1 MKTGAHTNGTKSHV
15 RSRLRVVLSACLAT
29 VLLCAI
35 GGFFFIRESGPQQ
48 EPPVATESIAADG
61 QQASSEDQS
70 QPDETRSD
78 EDIARDIEL
87 GYVHDE
93 LVLSFDPGTSADSIN
108 RTLASYDFAAT
119 KDVSDQ
125 DLDNGFVKV
134 ALVDG
139 ATVEDSVATLKA
151 SGLAA
156 QPNYLYEIAE
166 GDLPVEAEAGALT
179 NIEPNAAVTINDPDR
194 GNQWALDSL
203 DAYKAWGIAKAGE
216 TAEGTARA
224 NRVSVAVIDT
234 GCTIGHIDLK
244 DNILASYNAKTNQTG
259 TAAVADTNSHG
270 THVAGIVSARTN
282 NGVGVAGVSYNAGL
296 VIINATNGGTG
307 ADRHS
312 FASTTLAQAYTWLFR
327 QSTEDSSKTN
337 AEYYN
342 VRVINMSLGGKHSAN
357 FVDDDILTTKIKQ
370 ARNGV
375 WIDSNR
381 NETHH
386 DSILTVTAAGN
397 AGTDAP
403 VPFVDYPGDH
413 ESCLT
418 VINLEQNYGWTT
430 TNNVVGRYTDSNY
443 NVDNTHIKNIS
454 APGTKIRSTLNSAG
468 SYGSKSGTSMAAPY
482 VSGIASLLFTENPA
496 LTADQVIDL
505 IYATATDVD
514 APGWDRETGYGEI
527 NAYHVLQVVSAQLG
541 GSENI
546 EYKNRQAVAIEYG
559 DGTGWETYG
568 STEQWEWS
576 IDNSDTIEMTV
587 DSDTQSVSLVGQK
600 PGSAT
605 VTATFKGVDG
615 NPIEGV
621 SISKTYTVMPLDISK
636 ATVTVPGEHAYTGH
650 EVEPKPLVSMSGTEL
665 IEGVDYTVSYSNNVE
680 IGQATVTITGIG
692 NAAGTASG
700 TFAIGKADI
709 FPATLSSIAPLPYT
723 GEAHEPT
730 PTVTLAGFGALVEG
744 TDFTYE
750 YEDNVNAGSGKVHVV
765 GMGNFKGSSGWLL
778 FDITPIDV
786 AGATIGD
793 IPDAAYT
800 GSAIAPEPGVIINGK
815 TLVKDTDYT
824 LSYANNV
831 NAGTASITVTGT
843 GNYSGTQTKNF
854 TIAPLDISAATVSGV
869 EGPYAFNGIEIKPT
883 VTVTLDGKTLGA
895 DAYDIAYADNLNAGT
910 ARITITGKGNYT
922 GTITKTFDITPIRL
936 EDATIE
942 PIGEQPWRG
951 GAVTPVPVIKAGDI
965 ELVVNRDFTVTYS
978 DNTGIGTA
986 TAIITGKGNCTGT
999 VTLTFTI
1006 VMVILPEMVS
1016 AIPDQPYTGS
1026 AIEPGITVASTG
1038 VTLVRNENYSVEFS
1052 NNVNAGTATVTIKGL
1067 KGIQGEVT
1075 TNFKITPVN
1084 LAYAAIGPVDSYTYT
1099 GNAATPTPY
1108 VYLYGFGDLEANR
1121 DFVYEYQGNVD
1132 AGTAQLRVVGKGNF
1146 TGATDWRDCS
1156 FTINRKDI
1164 SSATVSIASQP
1175 YTGKAVTPD
1184 PTVKIDGKT
1193 LVKGTDYRVS
1203 YYNNLYTGDATAVI
1217 EGRGNYRGSKEA
1229 RFEITSSLASCSVS
1243 VSSVTYSGAA
1253 QTPAVTVRDNGNVLK
1268 EGTDYAIEGY
1278 SNNVNAG
1285 TGTVTLAGKGKYA
1298 GKTTGSFS
1306 IRPRSLADATVSI
1319 AAQTHTGS
1327 ALTPSPTVTLGSFG
1341 ELVEGRD
1348 YTLSYANNVNVGTA
1362 NVTITGTGNYA
1373 GTTTANFAIT
1383 ESASKPSESDAS
1395 VSMQR
1400 LYNPHSGEHF
1410 YTASAAERDMLVNA
1424 GWNYEGSGWTAPE
1437 RSNTPVYRLY
1447 NANAGDHHYT
1457 TSTVERDA
1465 LLAAGWADEGIGWYS
1480 DDQQRVP
1487 LYRQYNPNAAAG
1499 SHNYTTSIDE
1509 HWQLVGIGWQDEGIS
1524 WYGL

>member
-1 MKTGAHTNGTKSHV
+1 MKTGAHTNGTKSRV
-15 RSRLRVVLSACLAT
+15 RSRLRAVLSACLAT

-48 EPPVATESIAADG
+48 EPPITTEAVTADD
-61 QQASSEDQS
+61 QQTSPES
-70 QPDETRSD
+70 QPQQQETRSD

-93 LVLSFDPGTSADSIN
+93 LVLSFEPGTSAEN
-108 RTLASYDFAAT
+108 LNQTLASYDFAAT

-125 DLDNGFVKV
+125 DLDNGFVKI

-166 GDLPVEAEAGALT
+166 GDLPAEAEAGTLPS
-179 NIEPNAAVTINDPDR
+179 IEPNAAVTINDPER
-194 GNQWALDSL
+194 GNQWALDSM
-203 DAYKAWGIAKAGE
+203 DVYRAWGITKAGE
-216 TAEGTARA
+216 TTEGTVRA

-234 GCTIGHIDLK
+234 GCTVGHIDLK
-244 DNILASYNAKTNQTG
+244 DNVIATYNSTTNQTG
-259 TAAVADTNSHG
+259 VAAVADTNSHG
-270 THVAGIVSARTN
+270 THVAGIVSAETN

-296 VIINATNGGTG
+296 VIINATKGGTG
-307 ADRHS
+307 EDRHM
-312 FASTTLAQAYTWLFR
+312 FESTSLAQAYTWLFR
-327 QSTEDSSKTN
+327 QSAEDSSKTN

-357 FVDDDILTTKIKQ
+357 FVGDDVLTTKIKQ

-375 WIDSNR
+375 WVDSNR

-397 AGTDAP
+397 AGTNAQ
-403 VPFVDYPGDH
+403 VPYVCYPGDY

-418 VINLEQNYGWTT
+418 VINLTRNYGWTI

-454 APGTKIRSTLNSAG
+454 APGTNIRSTMNSAG
-468 SYGSKSGTSMAAPY
+468 AYGSKNGTSMAAPF
-482 VSGIASLLFTENPA
+482 VSGIASLLFTENPD
-496 LTADQVIDL
+496 LTADQVVNL
-505 IYATATDVD
+505 VYATARDID

-527 NAYHVLQVVSAQLG
+527 SPYSALQVVSAQLG

-568 STEQWEWS
+568 STEDWEWS

-587 DSDTQSVSLVGQK
+587 DPNTQTVSLVGQK

-605 VTATFKGVDG
+605 VTATFKDIDG
-615 NPIEGV
+615 NPIEGI
-621 SISKTYTVMPLDISK
+621 SMSKTYTIMPLDISK

-650 EVEPKPLVSMSGTEL
+650 AVEPKPLVSMSGTEL
-665 IEGVDYTVSYSNNVE
+665 IEGVDYTVSYSDNVE
-680 IGQATVTITGIG
+680 IGEATVTITGIG

-730 PTVTLAGFGALVEG
+730 PAVTLAGFGALVEG

-778 FDITPIDV
+778 FDITPVDV
-786 AGATIGD
+786 ADATIGD
-793 IPDAAYT
+793 IPGATYS
-800 GSAIAPEPGVIINGK
+800 GNAITPRPSVTIGDK
-815 TLVKDTDYT
+815 TLVEGTDYT
-824 LSYANNV
+824 LSYADNV
-831 NAGTASITVTGT
+831 NAGTASVTVTGT
-843 GNYSGTQTKNF
+843 GNYTGTQTKSF
-854 TIAPLDISAATVSGV
+854 AIAPRDMSGATVSGV
-869 EGPYAFNGIEIKPT
+869 ESVYAFSGAEIRPE
-883 VTVTLDGKTLGA
+883 VTVTLNGTALDA
-895 DAYDIAYADNLNAGT
+895 DACDIVYANNLNAGT
-910 ARITITGKGNYT
+910 ASITITGKGNYS
-922 GTITKTFDITPIRL
+922 GTITKSFDVTPIRL

-942 PIGEQPWRG
+942 PIGEQAWKG

-965 ELVVNRDFTVTYS
+965 ALVVNRDFTIAYS
-978 DNTGIGTA
+978 NNTETGTA
-986 TAIITGKGNCTGT
+986 TAVVTGKGNCTGT

-1006 VMVILPEMVS
+1006 VMSITPDMVS
-1016 AIPDQPYTGS
+1016 PIPDQPYTGN
-1026 AIEPGITVASTG
+1026 AVEPGITVASTG
-1038 VTLVRNENYSVEFS
+1038 VTLIRNENYSVEFAD
-1052 NNVNAGTATVTIKGL
+1052 NVQAGTATVTIKGL

-1075 TNFKITPVN
+1075 TTFKITPVS

-1099 GNAATPTPY
+1099 GTAVTPTPY
-1108 VYLYGFGDLEANR
+1108 VYLYGFGDLEVNR
-1121 DFVYEYQGNVD
+1121 DFTYEYQGNVD
-1132 AGTAQLRVVGKGNF
+1132 AGSAQLRVVGKGNF
-1146 TGATDWRDCS
+1146 TGATDWRDCN

-1193 LVKGTDYRVS
+1193 LIKGTDYRVS

-1229 RFEITSSLASCSVS
+1229 RFEITSSLVSCSVS
-1243 VSSVTYSGAA
+1243 ASSVVYSGAA
-1253 QTPAVTVRDNGNVLK
+1253 QTPAVTVRDNGNLLK

-1278 SNNVNAG
+1278 SNNVDAG
-1285 TGTVTLAGKGKYA
+1285 TGTVTLTGKGKYV
-1298 GKTTGSFS
+1298 GSTTGSFS

-1480 DDQQRVP
+1480 DDQQRTP
-1487 LYRQYNPNAAAG
+1487 LYRQYNPNATAG

>member
-1 MKTGAHTNGTKSHV
+1 MKTGAHTNGTKSRV
-15 RSRLRVVLSACLAT
+15 RSRLRAVLSACLAT

-48 EPPVATESIAADG
+48 EPPITTEAVTADD
-61 QQASSEDQS
+61 QQTSPES
-70 QPDETRSD
+70 QPQQQDTRSD

-93 LVLSFDPGTSADSIN
+93 LVLSFEPGTSAEN
-108 RTLASYDFAAT
+108 LNQTLASYDFAAT

-125 DLDNGFVKV
+125 DLDNGFVKI

-166 GDLPVEAEAGALT
+166 GDLPAEAEAGTLPS
-179 NIEPNAAVTINDPDR
+179 IEPNAAVTINDPER
-194 GNQWALDSL
+194 GNQWALDSM
-203 DAYKAWGIAKAGE
+203 DVYRAWGITKAGE
-216 TAEGTARA
+216 TAEGTVRA

-234 GCTIGHIDLK
+234 GCTVGHIDLR
-244 DNILASYNAKTNQTG
+244 DNVIATYNSTTNQTG
-259 TAAVADTNSHG
+259 VAAVADTNSHG
-270 THVAGIVSARTN
+270 THVAGIVSAETN

-296 VIINATNGGTG
+296 VIINATKGGTG
-307 ADRHS
+307 EDRHM
-312 FASTTLAQAYTWLFR
+312 FESTSLAQAYTWLFR
-327 QSTEDSSKTN
+327 QSAEDSSKTN

-357 FVDDDILTTKIKQ
+357 FVGDDVLTTKIKQ

-375 WIDSNR
+375 WVDSNR
-381 NETHH
+381 NETYH

-397 AGTDAP
+397 AGTNAQ
-403 VPFVDYPGDH
+403 VPYVCYPGDY

-418 VINLEQNYGWTT
+418 VINLTRNYGWTI

-454 APGTKIRSTLNSAG
+454 APGTNIRSTMNSAG
-468 SYGSKSGTSMAAPY
+468 AYGSKNGTSMAAPF
-482 VSGIASLLFTENPA
+482 VSGIASLLFTENPD
-496 LTADQVIDL
+496 LTADQVVNL
-505 IYATATDVD
+505 VYATARDID

-527 NAYHVLQVVSAQLG
+527 SPYSALQVVSAQLG

-568 STEQWEWS
+568 STEDWEWS

-587 DSDTQSVSLVGQK
+587 DPNTQTVSLVGQK

-605 VTATFKGVDG
+605 VTATFKDIDG
-615 NPIEGV
+615 NPIEGI
-621 SISKTYTVMPLDISK
+621 SMSKTYTVMPLDISK

-650 EVEPKPLVSMSGTEL
+650 AVEPKPLVSMSGTEL
-665 IEGVDYTVSYSNNVE
+665 IEGVDYTVSYSDNVE
-680 IGQATVTITGIG
+680 IGEATVTITGIG

-778 FDITPIDV
+778 FDITPVDV
-786 AGATIGD
+786 ADATIGD
-793 IPDAAYT
+793 IPGATYS
-800 GSAIAPEPGVIINGK
+800 GNAITPRPSVTIGGK
-815 TLVKDTDYT
+815 TLVEGTDYT
-824 LSYANNV
+824 LSYADNV
-831 NAGTASITVTGT
+831 NAGTASVTVTGT
-843 GNYSGTQTKNF
+843 GNYTGTQTKSF
-854 TIAPLDISAATVSGV
+854 AIAPRDMSGATVSGV
-869 EGPYAFNGIEIKPT
+869 ESAYAFSGAEIRPE
-883 VTVTLDGKTLGA
+883 VTVTLDGTALDA
-895 DAYDIAYADNLNAGT
+895 DACDIVYANNLNAGT
-910 ARITITGKGNYT
+910 ASITITGRGNYS
-922 GTITKTFDITPIRL
+922 GTITKSFDITPIRL

-942 PIGEQPWRG
+942 PIGEQAWKG

-965 ELVVNRDFTVTYS
+965 ALVVNRDFTITYS
-978 DNTGIGTA
+978 NNTETGTA
-986 TAIITGKGNCTGT
+986 TAVVTGKGNCTGT

-1006 VMVILPEMVS
+1006 VMSITPDMVS
-1016 AIPDQPYTGS
+1016 PIPDQPYTGN
-1026 AIEPGITVASTG
+1026 AVEPGITVASTG
-1038 VTLVRNENYSVEFS
+1038 VTLIRNENYSVEFAD
-1052 NNVNAGTATVTIKGL
+1052 NVQAGTATVTIKGL

-1075 TNFKITPVN
+1075 TTFKITPVS

-1099 GNAATPTPY
+1099 GTAVTPTPY
-1108 VYLYGFGDLEANR
+1108 VYLYGFGDLEVNR
-1121 DFVYEYQGNVD
+1121 DFTYEYQGNVD
-1132 AGTAQLRVVGKGNF
+1132 AGSAQLRVVGKGNF
-1146 TGATDWRDCS
+1146 TEATDWRDCN

-1285 TGTVTLAGKGKYA
+1285 TGTVALTGKGKYV
-1298 GKTTGSFS
+1298 GSTTGSFT

-1327 ALTPSPTVTLGSFG
+1327 ALTPSPTVTLGGFG

-1348 YTLSYANNVNVGTA
+1348 YTLSYANNVSVGTA

-1373 GTTTANFAIT
+1373 GTATANFAIT

>member
-1 MKTGAHTNGTKSHV
+1 
-15 RSRLRVVLSACLAT
+15 
-29 VLLCAI
+29 
-35 GGFFFIRESGPQQ
+35 
-48 EPPVATESIAADG
+48 
-61 QQASSEDQS
+61 
-70 QPDETRSD
+70 
-78 EDIARDIEL
+78 
-87 GYVHDE
+87 
-93 LVLSFDPGTSADSIN
+93 
-108 RTLASYDFAAT
+108 
-119 KDVSDQ
+119 
-125 DLDNGFVKV
+125 
-134 ALVDG
+134 
-139 ATVEDSVATLKA
+139 
-151 SGLAA
+151 
-156 QPNYLYEIAE
+156 
-166 GDLPVEAEAGALT
+166 
-179 NIEPNAAVTINDPDR
+179 
-194 GNQWALDSL
+194 
-203 DAYKAWGIAKAGE
+203 
-216 TAEGTARA
+216 
-224 NRVSVAVIDT
+224 
-234 GCTIGHIDLK
+234 
-244 DNILASYNAKTNQTG
+244 
-259 TAAVADTNSHG
+259 
-270 THVAGIVSARTN
+270 
-282 NGVGVAGVSYNAGL
+282 
-296 VIINATNGGTG
+296 
-307 ADRHS
+307 
-312 FASTTLAQAYTWLFR
+312 
-327 QSTEDSSKTN
+327 
-337 AEYYN
+337 
-342 VRVINMSLGGKHSAN
+342 
-357 FVDDDILTTKIKQ
+357 
-370 ARNGV
+370 
-375 WIDSNR
+375 
-381 NETHH
+381 
-386 DSILTVTAAGN
+386 
-397 AGTDAP
+397 
-403 VPFVDYPGDH
+403 
-413 ESCLT
+413 
-418 VINLEQNYGWTT
+418 
-430 TNNVVGRYTDSNY
+430 
-443 NVDNTHIKNIS
+443 
-454 APGTKIRSTLNSAG
+454 
-468 SYGSKSGTSMAAPY
+468 
-482 VSGIASLLFTENPA
+482 
-496 LTADQVIDL
+496 
-505 IYATATDVD
+505 
-514 APGWDRETGYGEI
+514 
-527 NAYHVLQVVSAQLG
+527 
-541 GSENI
+541 
-546 EYKNRQAVAIEYG
+546 
-559 DGTGWETYG
+559 
-568 STEQWEWS
+568 
-576 IDNSDTIEMTV
+576 
-587 DSDTQSVSLVGQK
+587 
-600 PGSAT
+600 
-605 VTATFKGVDG
+605 
-615 NPIEGV
+615 
-621 SISKTYTVMPLDISK
+621 
-636 ATVTVPGEHAYTGH
+636 
-650 EVEPKPLVSMSGTEL
+650 
-665 IEGVDYTVSYSNNVE
+665 
-680 IGQATVTITGIG
+680 
-692 NAAGTASG
+692 
-700 TFAIGKADI
+700 
-709 FPATLSSIAPLPYT
+709 
-723 GEAHEPT
+723 
-730 PTVTLAGFGALVEG
+730 
-744 TDFTYE
+744 
-750 YEDNVNAGSGKVHVV
+750 
-765 GMGNFKGSSGWLL
+765 MGNFKGSSGWLL

-786 AGATIGD
+786 AGAMIGD

-800 GSAIAPEPGVIINGK
+800 GSAIAPEPDVTINGK
-815 TLVKDTDYT
+815 TLVKGTDYT

-831 NAGTASITVTGT
+831 NAGTASITVTGM
-843 GNYSGTQTKNF
+843 GNYSGTQTKNY
-854 TIAPLDISAATVSGV
+854 TIAPLDISIATVSGV
-869 EGPYAFNGIEIKPT
+869 ESSYAFNGTEIKPT

-922 GTITKTFDITPIRL
+922 GAITKAFDITPIRL

-978 DNTGIGTA
+978 DNTGTGTA
-986 TAIITGKGNCTGT
+986 TAVVTGKGNCTGT

-1075 TNFKITPVN
+1075 TSFKITPVN

-1121 DFVYEYQGNVD
+1121 DFTYEYQGNVD
-1132 AGTAQLRVVGKGNF
+1132 AGTAQLRIVGKGNF

-1156 FTINRKDI
+1156 FTINRKEI

-1243 VSSVTYSGAA
+1243 VSSVTYSGTA

-1278 SNNVNAG
+1278 SNNVNAGTG

-1319 AAQTHTGS
+1319 AAQTNTGS
-1327 ALTPSPTVTLGSFG
+1327 ALTPSPTVTLGGFG

-1362 NVTITGTGNYA
+1362 NVTIAGTGNYA

-1410 YTASAAERDMLVNA
+1410 YTASAAERDMLVSA

-1447 NANAGDHHYT
+1447 NANAGDHHY
-1457 TSTVERDA
+1457 
-1465 LLAAGWADEGIGWYS
+1465 GWYS

-1499 SHNYTTSIDE
+1499 SHNYTTSIEE

>member
-1 MKTGAHTNGTKSHV
+1 MKTGAHTNGTKSRV
-15 RSRLRVVLSACLAT
+15 RSRLRAVLSACLAT

-48 EPPVATESIAADG
+48 EPPITTEAVTADD
-61 QQASSEDQS
+61 QQTSPES
-70 QPDETRSD
+70 QPQQQETRSD

-93 LVLSFDPGTSADSIN
+93 LVLSFEPGTSAEN
-108 RTLASYDFAAT
+108 LNQTLASYDFAAT

-125 DLDNGFVKV
+125 DLDNGFVKI

-166 GDLPVEAEAGALT
+166 GDLPAEAEAGTLPS
-179 NIEPNAAVTINDPDR
+179 IEPNAAVTINDPER
-194 GNQWALDSL
+194 GNQWALDSM
-203 DAYKAWGIAKAGE
+203 DVYRAWGITKAGE
-216 TAEGTARA
+216 TAEGTVRA

-234 GCTIGHIDLK
+234 GCTVGHIDLK
-244 DNILASYNAKTNQTG
+244 DNVIATYNSTTNQTG
-259 TAAVADTNSHG
+259 VAAVADTNSHG
-270 THVAGIVSARTN
+270 THVAGIVSAETN

-296 VIINATNGGTG
+296 VIINATKGGTG
-307 ADRHS
+307 EDRHM
-312 FASTTLAQAYTWLFR
+312 FESTSLAQAYTWLFR
-327 QSTEDSSKTN
+327 QSAEDSSKTN

-357 FVDDDILTTKIKQ
+357 FVGDDVLTTKIKQ

-375 WIDSNR
+375 WVDSNR

-397 AGTDAP
+397 AGTNAQ
-403 VPFVDYPGDH
+403 VPYVCYPGDY

-418 VINLEQNYGWTT
+418 VINLTRNYGWTI

-454 APGTKIRSTLNSAG
+454 APGTNIRSTMNSAG
-468 SYGSKSGTSMAAPY
+468 AYGSKNGTSMAAPF
-482 VSGIASLLFTENPA
+482 VSGIASLLFTENPD
-496 LTADQVIDL
+496 LTADQVVNL
-505 IYATATDVD
+505 VYATARDID

-527 NAYHVLQVVSAQLG
+527 SPYSALQVVSAQLG

-568 STEQWEWS
+568 STEDWEWS

-587 DSDTQSVSLVGQK
+587 DPNTQTVSLVGQK

-605 VTATFKGVDG
+605 VTATFKDIDG
-615 NPIEGV
+615 NPIEGI
-621 SISKTYTVMPLDISK
+621 SMSKTYTVMPLDISK

-665 IEGVDYTVSYSNNVE
+665 IEGVDYTVTYSDNVE

-700 TFAIGKADI
+700 TFSIGKADI

-778 FDITPIDV
+778 FDITPVDV
-786 AGATIGD
+786 AGATIDD
-793 IPDAAYT
+793 IPSADYT
-800 GSAIAPEPGVIINGK
+800 GSAIAPEPGVTINGK
-815 TLVKDTDYT
+815 TLVKGTDYT
-824 LSYANNV
+824 LSYADNV
-831 NAGTASITVTGT
+831 NAGTASVTVTGT
-843 GNYSGTQTKNF
+843 GNYTGTQTKSF
-854 TIAPLDISAATVSGV
+854 AIAPRDMSGATVSGV
-869 EGPYAFNGIEIKPT
+869 ESAYAFSGAEIRPE
-883 VTVTLDGKTLGA
+883 VTVTLNGTALDA
-895 DAYDIAYADNLNAGT
+895 DACDIVYANNLNAGT
-910 ARITITGKGNYT
+910 ASITITGKGNYS

-965 ELVVNRDFTVTYS
+965 ELVVNRDFTVAYS
-978 DNTGIGTA
+978 DNTGTGTA
-986 TAIITGKGNCTGT
+986 TAVITGKGNCTGT

-1075 TNFKITPVN
+1075 TSFKITPVS

-1108 VYLYGFGDLEANR
+1108 VYLYGFGDLEANK

-1132 AGTAQLRVVGKGNF
+1132 AGTAQLRVAGKGNF
-1146 TGATDWRDCS
+1146 TGTTDWRDCS

-1243 VSSVTYSGAA
+1243 ASSVVYSGAA
-1253 QTPAVTVRDNGNVLK
+1253 QTPAVTVRDNGNLLK

-1278 SNNVNAG
+1278 SNNVDAG
-1285 TGTVTLAGKGKYA
+1285 TGTVTLTGKGKYV
-1298 GKTTGSFS
+1298 GSTTGSFT
-1306 IRPRSLADATVSI
+1306 IRPRSLADATVSVV
-1319 AAQTHTGS
+1319 AQAHTGS
-1327 ALTPSPTVTLGSFG
+1327 ALTPSPTVTLGGFG
-1341 ELVEGRD
+1341 TLVEGRD

-1362 NVTITGTGNYA
+1362 SVTVTGTGNYTGSA
-1373 GTTTANFAIT
+1373 RANFAIT
-1383 ESASKPSESDAS
+1383 ETASKPSESDAS

-1410 YTASAAERDMLVNA
+1410 YTASEAERDMLVSA
-1424 GWNYEGSGWTAPE
+1424 GWSYEGAGWTAPE

-1480 DDQQRVP
+1480 DDQQRTP
-1487 LYRQYNPNAAAG
+1487 LYRQYNPNATAG